1 MRDEKMLKTVLQIT
15 GGVMMLAIVF
25 IFCPFSWMQAIHKMI
40 GLGELPFTP
49 LMAYLTRSLSGL
61 YVLLGFVLVF
71 IARDIPRYL
80 ELLRALTWLS
90 LAASVCLAVYD
101 FVIEMPLFW
110 SLSEGPATIL
120 LCAAIL
126 LLCRNIGRTS

>member
-1 MRDEKMLKTVLQIT
+1 
-15 GGVMMLAIVF
+15 MMAAIVF
-25 IFCPFSWMQAIHKMI
+25 VFCPFSWMQAIHKMI

-80 ELLRALTWLS
+80 DLLRALTWLS

-101 FVIEMPLFW
+101 FVIDLPLFW
-110 SLSEGPATIL
+110 SLSEGPMTIAL
-120 LCAAIL
+120 TVVVLV
-126 LLCRNIGRTS
+126 LCRKIQRAF